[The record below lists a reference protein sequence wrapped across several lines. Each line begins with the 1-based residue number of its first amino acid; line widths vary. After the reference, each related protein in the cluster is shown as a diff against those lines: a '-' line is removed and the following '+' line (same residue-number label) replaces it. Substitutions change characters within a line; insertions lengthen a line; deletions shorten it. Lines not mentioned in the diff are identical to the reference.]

1 MRTNGA
7 KAKSLNDP
15 FAEARRRM
23 IEVLRRKGI
32 TDERV
37 LAAMSKIPRHVFV
50 EEKFRSQAYEDRPL
64 PIGCGQTISQ
74 PFMVAL
80 MTQLLDLKPED
91 RVLEIGG
98 GSGYHTAILASLARQ
113 VVSIERIPELAERAA
128 ARLAQLGF
136 DNAIVTVGDGTTG
149 WRPLAPYDAILV
161 AAGSP
166 DIPQPLIDQLNVG
179 GRLVIPVGEERL
191 QRLIRIIKGKQ
202 ENQIEDHGG
211 CVFVKLLGQHGWE
224 E

>member
-23 IEVLRRKGI
+23 IAVLRRKGI

-37 LAAMSKIPRHVFV
+37 LAAMAKIPRHVFV

-80 MTQLLDLKPED
+80 MTQLLDLRPED

-113 VVSIERIPELAERAA
+113 VVSIERIPELAEKAA
-128 ARLAQLGF
+128 ARLAQLGL
-136 DNAIVTVGDGTTG
+136 DNVIVTVGDGTTG
-149 WRPLAPYDAILV
+149 WSPLAPYDAILV

-166 DIPQPLIDQLNVG
+166 DIPQPLIDQLHIG

-191 QRLIRIIKGKQ
+191 QRLIRVIKGER
-202 ENQIEDHGG
+202 ENRIEDHGG

>member
-23 IEVLRRKGI
+23 IAVLRRKGI

-37 LAAMSKIPRHVFV
+37 LAAMAKIPRHVFV

-80 MTQLLDLKPED
+80 MTQLLDLRPED

-113 VVSIERIPELAERAA
+113 VVSIERIPELAEKAA
-128 ARLAQLGF
+128 ARLAQLGL
-136 DNAIVTVGDGTTG
+136 DNVIVTVGDGTTG
-149 WRPLAPYDAILV
+149 WSSLAPYDAILV

-166 DIPQPLIDQLNVG
+166 DIPQPLIDQLHIG

-191 QRLIRIIKGKQ
+191 QRLIRVIKGER
-202 ENQIEDHGG
+202 ENRIEDHGG